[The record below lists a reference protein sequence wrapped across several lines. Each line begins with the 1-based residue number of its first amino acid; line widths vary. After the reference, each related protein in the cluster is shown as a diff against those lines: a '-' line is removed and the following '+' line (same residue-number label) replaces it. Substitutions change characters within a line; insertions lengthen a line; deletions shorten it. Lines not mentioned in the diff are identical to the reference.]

1 MAADGQPG
9 WVKLSKRAKMNH
21 AIRDKMS
28 NPRMSPPK
36 SPLEPMMVSF
46 WKTLRHRAVAQSH
59 FVLVLISMFAE
70 TGQLV
75 AFAAPI

>member
-1 MAADGQPG
+1 
-9 WVKLSKRAKMNH
+9 
-21 AIRDKMS
+21 
-28 NPRMSPPK
+28 
-36 SPLEPMMVSF
+36 MVSF